1 MKVVTILGTRPEI
14 IRLSR
19 VVERLDSA
27 AEHVLVHTGQNHDR
41 GLSDIFFEQLGVR
54 RPDRHLHVQGAGFG
68 ERVGKIIAQ
77 TESLLRAERPDR
89 LLVLGDT
96 DSALSAI
103 VAKRLGITVFHMEA
117 GNRCFDDRVPE
128 EVNRRIIDHSS
139 DVLLPYT
146 EAARRNL
153 LHEGIPPGRILVTGN
168 PIREV
173 LDHHVASVDR
183 AAAVVLGRL
192 GVREGG
198 YLLLTAHRQE
208 TVDDEDRLRSLID
221 GVLALGQTVDLPIVA
236 SIHPR
241 TRDRL
246 REFGIAF
253 DGERIRGGG
262 TFGFFEFVALERHA
276 RCVLSDSGTVQEECC
291 IFGVPTVTLR
301 DTTERPETLEC
312 GSNILGGVDREGILL
327 AAGLVMA
334 DRSEWSMP
342 AEYRQANVSSTV
354 ARIVLGH

>member
-19 VVERLDSA
+19 VIERLDAA
-27 AEHVLVHTGQNHDR
+27 AEHVLVHTGQNYDR

-54 RPDRHLHVQGAGFG
+54 PPDHHLHVQGAGFG
-68 ERVGKIIAQ
+68 ERVGQIIAQ

-146 EAARRNL
+146 ESARRNL
-153 LHEGIPPGRILVTGN
+153 LHEGISPGRILVTGN

-173 LDHHVASVDR
+173 LEHHAASIDR
-183 AAAVVLGRL
+183 AAAEVFNRL
-192 GVREGG
+192 GVQEDG

-208 TVDDEDRLRSLID
+208 TVDQEDRLRSLID
-221 GVLALGQTVDLPIVA
+221 GVLALADGAGVPIVA

-241 TRDRL
+241 TRNRL
-246 REFGIAF
+246 EEFGIAF
-253 DGERIRGGG
+253 DEEGIRGGD

-291 IFGVPTVTLR
+291 IFGIPTVTLR

-312 GSNILGGVDREGILL
+312 GSNILSGVDREGILR

-334 DRSEWSMP
+334 DRSTWSMP
-342 AEYRQANVSSTV
+342 PEYRQTNVSSTV